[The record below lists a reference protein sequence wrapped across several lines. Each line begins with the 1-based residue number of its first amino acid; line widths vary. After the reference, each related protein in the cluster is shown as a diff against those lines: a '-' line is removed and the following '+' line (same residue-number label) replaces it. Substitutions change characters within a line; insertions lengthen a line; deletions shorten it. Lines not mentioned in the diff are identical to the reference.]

1 MLPDL
6 KAKLSAYA
14 DAFNAADNELYAE
27 LIPNSGACGWLA
39 EGIPLLE
46 CPDKTIEKT
55 YYFRWWTLR
64 KHWKDT
70 PDGHIL
76 TEFLPPV
83 GWAGPYNSINCPVGH
98 HIRESRWL
106 RDPEGWVKENVRF
119 WMEKKGRPLPR

>member
-1 MLPDL
+1 MIPNL
-6 KAKLSAYA
+6 KSRLYEYVAG
-14 DAFNAADNELYAE
+14 FNADDEE
-27 LIPNSGACGWLA
+27 IHPTLIPNRDAYDYLSSRV
-39 EGIPLLE
+39 PLLE

-83 GWAGPYNSINCPVGH
+83 GWEIRTIPSTARRGITSWNRAGSA
-98 HIRESRWL
+98 IRR
-106 RDPEGWVKENVRF
+106 G
-119 WMEKKGRPLPR
+119 G